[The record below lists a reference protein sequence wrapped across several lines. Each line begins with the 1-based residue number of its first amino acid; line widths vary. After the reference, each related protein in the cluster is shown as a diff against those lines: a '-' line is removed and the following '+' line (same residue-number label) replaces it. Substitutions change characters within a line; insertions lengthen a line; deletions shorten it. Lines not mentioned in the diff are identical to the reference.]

1 MGNRHASG
9 TIALFFGGIS
19 DEEETSKQFLN
30 GL

>member
-9 TIALFFGGIS
+9 TIALFFGGIN
-19 DEEETSKQFLN
+19 DEETSKQFLN